1 MRATRITRWAG
12 VAAVVTAQALH
23 AQGAPPAQAAAAPA
37 AAPAQPPSACGNTAF
52 CTETN
57 DFAAVITNFRT
68 SDFRGYKM
76 IDIVMHF
83 VNKTPKSLVL
93 GYVQN
98 SGTIIDDKGNR
109 YVVWGANGV
118 RGIGQVYGGSFDPK
132 FTLEGGGSGDAQF
145 ELAWYPGQQI
155 YGFNFALDLAI
166 DEINSYEGGQHSL
179 GGEFPLHF
187 QGLTNGISSGGQVA
201 VAGGGAG
208 GASGGGG
215 GGGGGGAAGGQPCNN
230 GGAAGTATAVA
241 NATGSQAVQGAAAQ
255 GASTVAQ
262 ATTAVQSLASI
273 FSKKKSQPNKPAAKP
288 CDSASGT
295 VTQSAAGSVAS
306 PTAPAGGASAAQANP
321 APTTATGKPATTATS
336 AKPATST
343 DATAMKAGGVRPGTT
358 PPVTQPTTKTAPP
371 TTTTPHNTAPRTGTK
386 KTVTPDTT
394 KHP

>member
-1 MRATRITRWAG
+1 MRVTRITRWAA
-12 VAAVVTAQALH
+12 VAAVATAQTLN
-23 AQGAPPAQAAAAPA
+23 AQGAPPAQPAASQAATA
-37 AAPAQPPSACGNTAF
+37 AAPAQAPTVCGNTAY

-76 IDIVMHF
+76 IDVVMHF

-118 RGIGQVYGGSFDPK
+118 RGMGQVYGGSFDPK
-132 FTLEGGGSGDAQF
+132 FTLDGGGSGDAQF
-145 ELAWYPGQQI
+145 ELAWYPGTQI
-155 YGFNFALDLAI
+155 YGFNFAFDLAI

-187 QGLTNGISSGGQVA
+187 QGLANGISSSGQVA
-201 VAGGGAG
+201 MGGGAG
-208 GASGGGG
+208 GTSAGDGA
-215 GGGGGGAAGGQPCNN
+215 AAGGQPCNN

-241 NATGSQAVQGAAAQ
+241 NATGSQAVQGAAQQ
-255 GASTVAQ
+255 GAATVSQ
-262 ATTAVQSLASI
+262 ATTAVQSIASI
-273 FSKKKSQPNKPAAKP
+273 FSKKKSQPNKPAANP
-288 CDSASGT
+288 CGSASGT
-295 VTQSAAGSVAS
+295 VTQSAAGSVAT
-306 PTAPAGGASAAQANP
+306 PTAGASAAP
-321 APTTATGKPATTATS
+321 AGNASTAATVPATTATT
-336 AKPATST
+336 PATTGTS
-343 DATAMKAGGVRPGTT
+343 ASPAAMKAGGVRPGAK
-358 PPVTQPTTKTAPP
+358 PPVTQPTRTTAPA
-371 TTTTPHNTAPRTGTK
+371 TTTTTSTPPTHNPAPKTGPK

>member
-132 FTLEGGGSGDAQF
+132 FTLDGGGSGDAQF

-215 GGGGGGAAGGQPCNN
+215 GGGAAGGQPCNN

-273 FSKKKSQPNKPAAKP
+273 FSKKKSQPNKPAANP
-288 CDSASGT
+288 CGSASGT

-321 APTTATGKPATTATS
+321 ATTTATGKPATTATP

-343 DATAMKAGGVRPGTT
+343 DAAAMKAGGVRPGTT
-358 PPVTQPTTKTAPP
+358 APVTQPTTKTAPP

>member
-1 MRATRITRWAG
+1 MRASRITRWAA
-12 VAAVVTAQALH
+12 VAAAVTAQALH
-23 AQGAPPAQAAAAPA
+23 AQGAPPAQPAASQAAPA
-37 AAPAQPPSACGNTAF
+37 AAPAQAPSVCGSTAN
-52 CTETN
+52 CAETN

-76 IDIVMHF
+76 IDVVMHF
-83 VNKTPKSLVL
+83 VNKTSKSLVL

-145 ELAWYPGQQI
+145 ELAWYPGTQI
-155 YGFNFALDLAI
+155 YGFNFAFDLAI

-187 QGLTNGISSGGQVA
+187 QGLANGVSSSGEVA
-201 VAGGGAG
+201 MGAGGAG
-208 GASGGGG
+208 GASAS
-215 GGGGGGAAGGQPCNN
+215 GAGAGGQPCNN

-241 NATGSQAVQGAAAQ
+241 NATGSQAVQGAAQQ

-262 ATTAVQSLASI
+262 ATTAVQGIASL
-273 FSKKKSQPNKPAAKP
+273 FSKKKSQPTKPAANP
-288 CDSASGT
+288 CGSAGGT
-295 VTQSAAGSVAS
+295 VTQAAAGSVAPS
-306 PTAPAGGASAAQANP
+306 AASAGGAAPASASTASTATTPAKATTSASAA
-321 APTTATGKPATTATS
+321 
-336 AKPATST
+336 
-343 DATAMKAGGVRPGTT
+343 AMKAGGVRPGTT
-358 PPVTQPTTKTAPP
+358 PPVTQPTTKTATP
-371 TTTTPHNTAPRTGTK
+371 TTTTTPASHNPPPKAGTK

-394 KHP
+394 AKHP

>member
-1 MRATRITRWAG
+1 MRATRITRWAA

-23 AQGAPPAQAAAAPA
+23 AQATPPAQPAASQAAAA
-37 AAPAQPPSACGNTAF
+37 AAPAQPPSVCGNTAY

-76 IDIVMHF
+76 IDVVMHF
-83 VNKTPKSLVL
+83 VNKTSKSLVL

-98 SGTIIDDKGNR
+98 SGTILDDKGNR

-118 RGIGQVYGGSFDPK
+118 RGIGQVYGGTFDPK
-132 FTLEGGGSGDAQF
+132 FTLDGGGSGDAQF
-145 ELAWYPGQQI
+145 ELAWYPGTQI
-155 YGFNFALDLAI
+155 YGFNFAFDLSI

-187 QGLTNGISSGGQVA
+187 QGLANGISTSGQVA
-201 VAGGGAG
+201 MGDGAAGGTSAGGGT
-208 GASGGGG
+208 
-215 GGGGGGAAGGQPCNN
+215 AAGGQPCNN

-241 NATGSQAVQGAAAQ
+241 NATGSQAVQGAAQQ

-262 ATTAVQSLASI
+262 ATTAVQSLASL
-273 FSKKKSQPNKPAAKP
+273 FSKKKSQPKKPAANP
-288 CDSASGT
+288 CGSAGT
-295 VTQSAAGSVAS
+295 VTQSAAGSVATPAAPAAGVS
-306 PTAPAGGASAAQANP
+306 AAPAGSAS
-321 APTTATGKPATTATS
+321 TASPV
-336 AKPATST
+336 
-343 DATAMKAGGVRPGTT
+343 AMKAGGVRPGTK
-358 PPVTQPTTKTAPP
+358 PPVTHA
-371 TTTTPHNTAPRTGTK
+371 TTTTAPATTTTATTPPTHNQAPKTGPK

>member
-1 MRATRITRWAG
+1 MRATRITRWAA
-12 VAAVVTAQALH
+12 VAAVVTAQALP
-23 AQGAPPAQAAAAPA
+23 AQGAQPAQTAAAPA
-37 AAPAQPPSACGNTAF
+37 AAPAQPPSVCGNTAY
-52 CTETN
+52 CAETN

-76 IDIVMHF
+76 IDVVMHF

-118 RGIGQVYGGSFDPK
+118 RGIGQVYGGTFDPK
-132 FTLEGGGSGDAQF
+132 FTLDGGGSGDAQF
-145 ELAWYPGQQI
+145 ELAWYPGTQI
-155 YGFNFALDLAI
+155 YGFTFAFDLAI

-187 QGLTNGISSGGQVA
+187 QGLANGISSSGQVA
-201 VAGGGAG
+201 M
-208 GASGGGG
+208 
-215 GGGGGGAAGGQPCNN
+215 GGGAAGGMGGGGDAATGGQPCNN

-241 NATGSQAVQGAAAQ
+241 NATGSQAVQGAAQQ

-273 FSKKKSQPNKPAAKP
+273 FSKKKSQPNKPAANP
-288 CDSASGT
+288 CGSAGGT
-295 VTQSAAGSVAS
+295 VTQSAAGSVAT
-306 PTAPAGGASAAQANP
+306 PAAPAGGASAAP
-321 APTTATGKPATTATS
+321 AGNASTAATTAATTT
-336 AKPATST
+336 APGKATTST
-343 DATAMKAGGVRPGTT
+343 NPAAMKAGGVRPGTK
-358 PPVTQPTTKTAPP
+358 PAATQPTTTTTP
-371 TTTTPHNTAPRTGTK
+371 TTTTPTTPATHNPAPKTGPK

>member
-1 MRATRITRWAG
+1 MRVTGITRWAA
-12 VAAVVTAQALH
+12 VAAVVTAQALN
-23 AQGAPPAQAAAAPA
+23 AQGAPPAQPAASQAAAAAAPA
-37 AAPAQPPSACGNTAF
+37 QAPTVCGNTAY

-76 IDIVMHF
+76 IDVVMHF

-118 RGIGQVYGGSFDPK
+118 RGMGQVYGGTFDPK
-132 FTLEGGGSGDAQF
+132 FTLDGGGSGDAQF
-145 ELAWYPGQQI
+145 ELAWYPGTQI
-155 YGFNFALDLAI
+155 YGFNFAFDLAI

-187 QGLTNGISSGGQVA
+187 QGLANGISSSGQVA
-201 VAGGGAG
+201 MGGGAAG
-208 GASGGGG
+208 GMGAGAGA
-215 GGGGGGAAGGQPCNN
+215 AAGGQPCNN

-241 NATGSQAVQGAAAQ
+241 NATGSEAVQGAAQQ

-262 ATTAVQSLASI
+262 ATTAVQSIASI
-273 FSKKKSQPNKPAAKP
+273 FSKKKSQPNKPAAIP
-288 CDSASGT
+288 CGAAGGT
-295 VTQSAAGSVAS
+295 VTQSAAGSVAT
-306 PTAPAGGASAAQANP
+306 PATGATAAPAGSASTA
-321 APTTATGKPATTATS
+321 TTAPATTAATPATTGTS
-336 AKPATST
+336 ANPV
-343 DATAMKAGGVRPGTT
+343 AMKAGGVRPGTKA
-358 PPVTQPTTKTAPP
+358 PVTQPTTTTAPATTT
-371 TTTTPHNTAPRTGTK
+371 TTTTPTTHNPAPKTGPK